1 MTNAPVLA
9 DPSLLGSS
17 TPIHFLSPSCALPEG
32 SEASAKLQGFAGER
46 EQLAFWNGAV
56 LVGLGEEARD
66 PLAAGIASLRLPSGT
81 YRAESRPKS
90 FSLENIA
97 RGFALGAYRFHRY
110 AGDGEAPR
118 LVLEDEELAARV
130 SREAATIFF
139 GRDLINTPAED
150 MGPDALEEA
159 ARRLAGSHGADI
171 KVYQGSGFAEA
182 FPLIHAVGRAAAPGK
197 EPRLIELNWAGGGKE
212 RLALIGKGVCFDS
225 GGLNIK
231 GGKAMGLMKKDMGGA
246 ATSLALARRLM
257 EEGAKLNLRLLIPAV
272 ENAVSGNSFR
282 PGDIFPSRHGRS
294 VEISNTDAEGRL
306 ILADAMALALEG
318 SPDRMITLATL
329 TGAARVALGPDLP
342 PIYSTEP
349 SFQERVLKAGRRLG
363 DPMWPMPF
371 WERYESY
378 LASDI
383 ADINHAASTP
393 FAGSITAALFL
404 KGFAGQVP
412 YTHIDTYAW
421 VPSALPGRPKGGE
434 VLGMR
439 ALFAALTGEDG

>member
-1 MTNAPVLA
+1 VLA
-9 DPSLLGSS
+9 GIGDGRNPL
-17 TPIHFLSPSCALPEG
+17 C
-32 SEASAKLQGFAGER
+32 
-46 EQLAFWNGAV
+46 
-56 LVGLGEEARD
+56 VGTV
-66 PLAAGIASLRLPSGT
+66 SQRLPSGD
-81 YRAESRPKS
+81 YR
-90 FSLENIA
+90 LA
-97 RGFALGAYRFHRY
+97 RLPSGVEPRAAALSFALGAYAFDRY
-110 AGDGEAPR
+110 KAHGGVPKL
-118 LVLEDEELAARV
+118 LVEDEGLAAAV
-130 SREAATIFF
+130 NREAASIFL

-150 MGPDALEEA
+150 MGPDHLEEA
-159 ARRLAGSHGADI
+159 ARQLAADHGADV
-171 KVYQGSGFAEA
+171 KVYHGDGFEEA
-182 FPLIHAVGRAAAPGK
+182 FPLIHAVGRAAGPGK
-197 EPRLIELNWAGGGKE
+197 HPRLIEVNWAGGGDQ

-246 ATSLALARRLM
+246 ASAISLARRLM
-257 EEGAKLNLRLLIPAV
+257 EEGARLNLRLLIPAV

-282 PGDIFPSRHGRS
+282 PGDVFPSRLGKS

-318 SPDRMITLATL
+318 SPDRMLTLATL

-342 PIYSTEP
+342 PVYSTEP
-349 SFQERVLKAGRRLG
+349 QFQELLLRKGRELG
-363 DPMWPMPF
+363 DPLWPMPF
-371 WERYESY
+371 WDRYESF

-421 VPSALPGRPKGGE
+421 VPSSLPARPKGGE
-434 VLGMR
+434 VLGVR
-439 ALFAALTGEDG
+439 ALFAALTE

>member
-1 MTNAPVLA
+1 MTKAPISA
-9 DPSLLGSS
+9 DRSLLEGS
-17 TPIHFLSPSCALPEG
+17 TPLHFLSPSCALPEG
-32 SEASAKLQGFAGER
+32 SEAAARLQGFTGER
-46 EQLAFWNGAV
+46 EQIAFTEKSV
-56 LVGLGEEARD
+56 LVGVGGEGRD
-66 PLAAGIASLRLPSGT
+66 PLAAGAASLKLPSGT
-81 YRAESRPKS
+81 YSVAAHPQ
-90 FSLENIA
+90 SLPLEDIA

-110 AGDGEAPR
+110 AGDGEGPR
-118 LVLEDEELAARV
+118 LVIPQEEIAGKIA
-130 SREAATIFF
+130 REAASIFF

-150 MGPDALEEA
+150 MGPDALEDA
-159 ARRLAGSHGADI
+159 ARRLAGSFGADI
-171 KVYQGSGFAEA
+171 KVYQGDGFAEA
-182 FPLIHAVGRAAAPGK
+182 FPLIHAVGRAAGPGK
-197 EPRLIELNWAGGGKE
+197 EPRLIELNWAGGGDK

-231 GGKAMGLMKKDMGGA
+231 GGKSMGLMKKDMGGA

-257 EEGAKLNLRLLIPAV
+257 EEGAEINLRLLIPAV

-282 PGDIFPSRHGRS
+282 PGDVFRSRLGKS

-349 SFQERVLKAGRRLG
+349 QFQEKVLKAGRRLG

-371 WERYESY
+371 WERYESF

-412 YTHIDTYAW
+412 YTHIDTFAW
-421 VPSALPGRPKGGE
+421 VPSPLPGRPKGGE
-434 VLGMR
+434 VLCLR
-439 ALFAALTGEDG
+439 ALTAVLMGEEG